1 VDTQTHQPPSYHR
14 KGGFVLT
21 ELYGLVFAN
30 GDLNP
35 GPAVEKARH
44 VPKSALIV
52 VADGGLRNALTC
64 NRYPDIVIG
73 DMDSIDLADLA
84 EVEQRGV
91 EIQRFSVDKDETD
104 LELAL
109 LIAAKRGC
117 DPIRVFGAIGD
128 RLDQTI
134 GNVYL
139 LALPELRDRDTRL
152 VSGKQTVWLAH
163 PGEHVIVGEPGD
175 TVSLLP
181 IGAEITEIV
190 TDRLK
195 YPLRRE
201 TLLFGPARGMSNVM
215 LENEARVT
223 FDGGLL
229 LIIHTIGQA

>member
-1 VDTQTHQPPSYHR
+1 MS
-14 KGGFVLT
+14 
-21 ELYGLVFAN
+21 GLHGLIFAN
-30 GDLNP
+30 GDLNFGPTVEAARNVP
-35 GPAVEKARH
+35 GA
-44 VPKSALIV
+44 ALIV

-64 NRYPDIVIG
+64 NRYPDIIVG
-73 DMDSIDLADLA
+73 DMDSIDPGDLA
-84 EVEQRGV
+84 EAEQRGV
-91 EIQRFSVDKDETD
+91 EIHRASTDKDETD

-117 DPIRVFGAIGD
+117 DPIRIFGAIGD

-152 VSGKQTVWLAH
+152 VSGKQTAWLAY
-163 PGEHVIVGEPGD
+163 PGEHIIVGEPGD
-175 TVSLLP
+175 TISLLP
-181 IGAEITEIV
+181 IGAEITGIL

-201 TLLFGPARGMSNVM
+201 TLLFGPARGMSNV
-215 LENEARVT
+215 LLANEARVT
-223 FDGGLL
+223 FDSGLL

>member
-1 VDTQTHQPPSYHR
+1 LS
-14 KGGFVLT
+14 
-21 ELYGLVFAN
+21 GLHGLIFAN
-30 GDLNP
+30 GDLNFGPTVEAARNVP
-35 GPAVEKARH
+35 GA
-44 VPKSALIV
+44 ALIV

-64 NRYPDIVIG
+64 NRYPDIIVG
-73 DMDSIDLADLA
+73 DMDSIDPGDLA
-84 EVEQRGV
+84 EAEQRGV
-91 EIQRFSVDKDETD
+91 EIHRASTDKDETD

-117 DPIRVFGAIGD
+117 DPIRIFGAIGD

-152 VSGKQTVWLAH
+152 VSGKQTAWLAY
-163 PGEHVIVGEPGD
+163 PGEHIIVGEPGD
-175 TVSLLP
+175 TISLLP
-181 IGAEITEIV
+181 IGAEITGIL

-201 TLLFGPARGMSNVM
+201 TLLFGPARGMSNV
-215 LENEARVT
+215 LLANEARVT
-223 FDGGLL
+223 FDSGLL

>member
-1 VDTQTHQPPSYHR
+1 LS
-14 KGGFVLT
+14 
-21 ELYGLVFAN
+21 ELHGLIFAN
-30 GDLNP
+30 GDLNF
-35 GPAVEKARH
+35 GPAVEKARN
-44 VPKSALIV
+44 VPGAALIV

-64 NRYPDIVIG
+64 NRYPDIIVG
-73 DMDSIDLADLA
+73 DMDSIDLSDLA
-84 EVEQRGV
+84 EAEQRSV
-91 EIQRFSVDKDETD
+91 EIHRASVDKDETD

-117 DPIRVFGAIGD
+117 DPIRIFGAIGD
-128 RLDQTI
+128 RLDQTL

-152 VSGKQTVWLAH
+152 VSGKQTAWLAH

-175 TVSLLP
+175 TISLLP
-181 IGAEITEIV
+181 IGAEITGIM

-201 TLLFGPARGMSNVM
+201 TLLFGPARGMSNLM
-215 LENEARVT
+215 LENEALVT